1 MRTNTPGDLDPRI
14 AELLETAS
22 VLLDQVH
29 SWCRKPDPS
38 DPTDRDQMAL
48 LIAHKATQVLQLVVG
63 CSEQEAC
70 WAIEQAFMRKQQ
82 ELVGSA
88 RARLAQQWQEAG
100 R

>member
-1 MRTNTPGDLDPRI
+1 MRTNDSGDLDPRI
-14 AELLETAS
+14 PELLETATA
-22 VLLDQVH
+22 LLEQVH
-29 SWCRKPDPS
+29 HWCRKPNPGDPA
-38 DPTDRDQMAL
+38 DRDQMAL
-48 LIAHKATQVLQLVVG
+48 LMAHKTTQVLQLVVG

-70 WAIEQAFMRKQQ
+70 WAIETAYQRKQQ